1 MNLRVVRKKTKS
13 IKNVRKITKA
23 MQMVSAVKMK
33 KAQQAEFESRPYRE
47 GLTEL
52 IAKIGGK
59 VDSSFSPILQVDTSK
74 AKKSLIIV
82 VTSNKGLA
90 GPFNVNIFRYLIS
103 KNFKFQD
110 VDFVTVGSKGSQ
122 FLGRITGAH
131 ILADFSSGILTNE
144 ASAIFTFVL
153 EKYFTGEYK
162 EIAVLY
168 NRFISTTRSEV
179 TEDVLLPF
187 NLVGQQKEAASVQ
200 NNKNSGEPKE
210 SGVEYLIEPSPEEI
224 LNELLK
230 SFLEQKIR
238 GGLISSEAVEHSSRM
253 MAMKSATDN
262 ATEIIYELT
271 LLGNRLRQEKITNE
285 LLDMITAKESVEVN

>member
-33 KAQQAEFESRPYRE
+33 KAQQAELESRPYRE
-47 GLTEL
+47 GLTNL

-59 VDSSFSPILQVDTSK
+59 VDTSYSDILQVDTSN
-74 AKKSLIIV
+74 AKKSLMIV
-82 VTSNKGLA
+82 ITSNKGLA

-103 KNFKFQD
+103 KKIKFQD
-110 VDFVTVGSKGSQ
+110 VDFVSVGSKGAQ
-122 FLGRITGAH
+122 FLGRVTGAH

-144 ASAIFTFVL
+144 ASAIFNFIL

-162 EIAVLY
+162 EIAVIY
-168 NRFISTTRSEV
+168 NKYISTTRSEV
-179 TEDVLLPF
+179 VEDVLLPF
-187 NLVGQQKEAASVQ
+187 DLVGHKQQEAKEDV
-200 NNKNSGEPKE
+200 KE
-210 SGVEYLIEPSPEEI
+210 TGAEYLIEPSPEEI

-238 GGLISSEAVEHSSRM
+238 GGLISSEAVEHSARM

-262 ATEIIYELT
+262 ATDIIYELT

>member
-1 MNLRVVRKKTKS
+1 MNLRVVRKKIKS

-23 MQMVSAVKMK
+23 MQMVSAVKMR
-33 KAQQAEFESRPYRE
+33 KAQAAELESRPYRD

-52 IAKIGGK
+52 IARIGGK
-59 VDSSFSPILQVDTSK
+59 VDKAHSEILQVDTSN
-74 AKKSLIIV
+74 AKKNLMII

-90 GPFNVNIFRYLIS
+90 GPFNVNIFRYLVS
-103 KNFKFQD
+103 KNIKFED
-110 VDFVTVGSKGSQ
+110 VDFVTVGSKGAQ
-122 FLGRITGAH
+122 FLGRISKAH

-162 EIAVLY
+162 EISLVY
-168 NRFISTTRSEV
+168 NKFISTLRSEV
-179 TEDVLLPF
+179 TEDVILPF
-187 NLVGQQKEAASVQ
+187 DLVGQDTKDVPVP
-200 NNKNSGEPKE
+200 N
-210 SGVEYLIEPSPEEI
+210 GVEYLIEPSPQEI

-238 GGLISSEAVEHSSRM
+238 GSLISSEAVEHSARM

-262 ATEIIYELT
+262 ASEIIYELS

>member
-33 KAQQAEFESRPYRE
+33 KAQVAELESRPYRD

-59 VDSSFSPILQVDTSK
+59 VDAGSSAILQVDSSRARKT
-74 AKKSLIIV
+74 LMIIV
-82 VTSNKGLA
+82 TANKGLA

-103 KNFKFQD
+103 KNIKFQE
-110 VDFVTVGSKGSQ
+110 VEFVTVGSKGAQ

-131 ILADFSSGILTNE
+131 ILADFSAGILTNE
-144 ASAIFTFVL
+144 TSAIFTYVL

-162 EIAVLY
+162 EISVVY
-168 NRFISTTRSEV
+168 NRFISTMRSEV
-179 TEDVLLPF
+179 IEDVLLPF
-187 NLVGQQKEAASVQ
+187 NLVG
-200 NNKNSGEPKE
+200 NNQINPKE
-210 SGVEYLIEPSPEEI
+210 DNKKDGTEYLIEPSAKEI

-238 GGLISSEAVEHSSRM
+238 GALISSEAVEHSARM

-285 LLDMITAKESVEVN
+285 LLDMITAKESVEVS

>member
-59 VDSSFSPILQVDTSK
+59 VDPSFSPILQIDTSK
-74 AKKSLIIV
+74 AKKSLMIV

-103 KNFKFQD
+103 KNIQFQG

-122 FLGRITGAH
+122 FLGRISGAH
-131 ILADFSSGILTNE
+131 ILADFSSSILTNE

-162 EIAVLY
+162 EIAVVY

-179 TEDVLLPF
+179 MEDVLLPF
-187 NLVGQQKEAASVQ
+187 NLVRNNQAEIKE
-200 NNKNSGEPKE
+200 KE
-210 SGVEYLIEPSPEEI
+210 SSAEYLIEPSPEEI

>member
-33 KAQQAEFESRPYRE
+33 KAQAAELESRPYRE

-59 VDSSFSPILQVDTSK
+59 VDASFSPILQVDTTK
-74 AKKSLIIV
+74 AQKSLMIV

-103 KNFKFQD
+103 KNIKFQD
-110 VDFVTVGSKGSQ
+110 MDFVTVGSKGAQ
-122 FLGRITGAH
+122 FLGRISGAH
-131 ILADFSSGILTNE
+131 ILADFSSGILINE
-144 ASAIFTFVL
+144 ASAIFTYVL

-162 EIAVLY
+162 EISVVY
-168 NRFISTTRSEV
+168 NRFISTSRSEV

-187 NLVGQQKEAASVQ
+187 NLVGHKQQEAKE
-200 NNKNSGEPKE
+200 EIKE
-210 SGVEYLIEPSPEEI
+210 TGAEYLIEPSPEEI

-238 GGLISSEAVEHSSRM
+238 GGLISSEAVEHSARM